1 MSEASWGGAGS
12 RAGQRRPPWKGTE
25 GSPRPAQER
34 SPLGP
39 EGRGRGRRQS
49 PHQNRGLHAAPR
61 GALSPGGSSQVRST
75 WLRSPFNLR
84 ARGRTN
90 ARCEGTLP
98 DSGTEAK
105 GVKLE
110 PSFRRDKPHSRPFAA
125 LPSLFEYSPDRKL
138 HHVKHFQ
145 VSHSEAPDTL

>member
-1 MSEASWGGAGS
+1 M
-12 RAGQRRPPWKGTE
+12 
-25 GSPRPAQER
+25 
-34 SPLGP
+34 
-39 EGRGRGRRQS
+39 
-49 PHQNRGLHAAPR
+49 
-61 GALSPGGSSQVRST
+61 RST

-105 GVKLE
+105 GLKLGAVL
-110 PSFRRDKPHSRPFAA
+110 PRDKPHSRPFTA

-145 VSHSEAPDTL
+145 VSHSEALDTL